1 MIKIFWQ
8 WMDVFYRVKNPYN
21 TPSYCMPYEREQ
33 TFILSY
39 PLEFTDENQILW
51 HHARSVLC
59 MQPFLGNLTQI
70 THVSGTGIF
79 AYIPTENWK
88 ANALRQTAL
97 PAGLFERYDELSRPD
112 GFQIKRRR
120 PPRPADASV
129 LWRGRP
135 SSPPSRKKAWK
146 TFFWIYLEREEE
158 NRFHFLIKNVDDEL
172 GLVYYNYR
180 HFNPL
185 DGKWSIYYLWSP
197 HTDISITSEDIRQG
211 IFQRGSFMQY
221 AVIINCGC
229 NEEILLKDK
238 NTPPYLWEYG
248 EIFRSAI
255 YDVKDK
261 TDYMVSK

>member
-8 WMDVFYRVKNPYN
+8 
-21 TPSYCMPYEREQ
+21 CMPYEREQ

-97 PAGLFERYDELSRPD
+97 PTGLFERYDELSRPD
-112 GFQIKRRR
+112 RFQIKRRR

-135 SSPPSRKKAWK
+135 PLHPHGGKHEKPSSGSTSKERKRTGSTSWSK
-146 TFFWIYLEREEE
+146 T
-158 NRFHFLIKNVDDEL
+158 
-172 GLVYYNYR
+172 
-180 HFNPL
+180 
-185 DGKWSIYYLWSP
+185 
-197 HTDISITSEDIRQG
+197 
-211 IFQRGSFMQY
+211 
-221 AVIINCGC
+221 
-229 NEEILLKDK
+229 
-238 NTPPYLWEYG
+238 
-248 EIFRSAI
+248 
-255 YDVKDK
+255 
-261 TDYMVSK
+261 

>member
-51 HHARSVLC
+51 HHAWSVLC
-59 MQPFLGNLTQI
+59 MQPLLGNLTQI

-88 ANALRQTAL
+88 ADALRQTAL

-135 SSPPSRKKAWK
+135 PLHPHGGKHEKPSSGSTSKERKRTGSTSWSK
-146 TFFWIYLEREEE
+146 T
-158 NRFHFLIKNVDDEL
+158 
-172 GLVYYNYR
+172 
-180 HFNPL
+180 
-185 DGKWSIYYLWSP
+185 
-197 HTDISITSEDIRQG
+197 
-211 IFQRGSFMQY
+211 
-221 AVIINCGC
+221 
-229 NEEILLKDK
+229 
-238 NTPPYLWEYG
+238 
-248 EIFRSAI
+248 
-255 YDVKDK
+255 
-261 TDYMVSK
+261 